1 MEIGD
6 YGYYYPV
13 NWVNGMPKVDDE
25 RWGKKC
31 RIVNMHERLLFVVFE
46 GMQGVTY
53 ATVSEVKEKEV
64 KTNDK
69 HKHR

>member
-13 NWVNGMPKVDDE
+13 NWANGQPKTEDE

-31 RIVNMHERLLFVVFE
+31 RVVNKHERLLFIVFE
-46 GMQGVTY
+46 DMSGVTY
-53 ATVSEVKEKEV
+53 ASTTEVKKKEV
-64 KTNDK
+64 
-69 HKHR
+69 R